1 MANNQSNGINSKLKE
16 ANVYL
21 DQGLLEEAAQVLKQL
36 ENLIQGQDI
45 DVDLKTKV
53 KKLKEELEKRQQE
66 IKDTVQPVVPP
77 SNKDQTDLGQLYE
90 EAQVFLELG
99 LYQEALEGL
108 KSLVLNGFNVK
119 EVLPKLLKCFDA
131 LNYKNEAS
139 DFFDFVLKQQNIS
152 NLYKDLIRWE
162 TANFMERN
170 GIYVKAF
177 EYYKAIT
184 TPQLVEKVKPK
195 IRQLAS
201 KVKGGS
207 RYSYLLQTCLQREQ
221 LEEAI
226 KEAKQEE
233 KSVEYILI
241 RDLKIPKEEVAKS
254 LSIFYECSFISF
266 SKDYNPP
273 LDLIHNLKK
282 EYLINNIWFPVKKNG
297 NKVIVVIDDPGD
309 FTRTDAIRAV
319 LNSYDLNL
327 DIELAVGIK
336 EEIIDLIE
344 FYFGSG
350 NEKIA
355 VEFKSTTGESIESLV
370 ESVEFETEEEG
381 AEEDVTVTESDSKV
395 VKFVNKMILDAHA
408 KKASDI
414 HLEPS
419 PSKKETNI
427 RFRIDGVCQPYITI
441 PNVFAK
447 AVVSRIKIISNLDI
461 AERRLPQDGKIKFKH
476 QGKVLV
482 ELRVA
487 TLPTVGGNED
497 VVMRLLHTGKP
508 LPLTKLGMTEVHLE
522 KFKQVI
528 TQPYG
533 LILVVG
539 PTGSGKT
546 TTLHSALS
554 YINTPK
560 VKIWTAE
567 DPVEITQEGLRQ
579 VEVKPKIGLT
589 FARVLRAFLR
599 ADPDVIMVGEMR
611 DEETASIGIEAS
623 LTGHLVFST
632 LHTNSAPETVTRL
645 LEMGLDPHN
654 FADSFLGV
662 LAQRL
667 MRKLCTHC
675 KEGYHPSQKE
685 FEEYVEEYGPEQFKR
700 LGLTYNDDLILY
712 RPKGCEQCGKSGYK
726 GRIGIHELLI
736 NTVEIQE
743 LIKQRAS
750 TEKIRQEAIQKN
762 GMTTLKQDGMLKFF
776 QGITDIKEVRRVCI
790 K

>member
-1 MANNQSNGINSKLKE
+1 MNAKVKE
-16 ANVYL
+16 IEVYL
-21 DQGLLEEAAQVLKQL
+21 NQGLLEEAAQVLKQL
-36 ENLIQGQDI
+36 ESLIQDQD
-45 DVDLKTKV
+45 VNPELKTKV
-53 KKLKEELEKRQQE
+53 QEIKEELEKKQEE
-66 IKDTVQPVVPP
+66 IKDTSKPVQPITNNGQ
-77 SNKDQTDLGQLYE
+77 SDLVQLYE
-90 EAQVFLELG
+90 EVQVFLELG
-99 LYQEALEGL
+99 LYPEALEGL
-108 KSLVLNGFNVK
+108 KSLMLNGFNVK
-119 EVLPKLLKCFDA
+119 DVLPKLLKCFDA
-131 LNYKNEAS
+131 LNYKNEVG
-139 DFFDFVLKQQNIS
+139 DFFDSVLKQQNIS
-152 NLYKDLIRWE
+152 NVYKDLIRWE

-170 GIYVKAF
+170 GLYVKAF

-184 TPQLVEKVKPK
+184 TPQLVDKVKPK
-195 IRQLAS
+195 IKQLAS
-201 KVKGGS
+201 RVKGGS
-207 RYSYLLQTCLQREQ
+207 RYSYLLQTCLQREK
-221 LEEAI
+221 LKEAI
-226 KEAKQEE
+226 KRAKQEG

-241 RDLKIPKEEVAKS
+241 RDFKIPKEEVAKS
-254 LSIFYECSFISF
+254 LTIFYECPFVPF
-266 SKDYNPP
+266 SKDYSPP

-282 EYLINNIWFPVKKNG
+282 EYLLNNSWFPVKKIG
-297 NKVIVVIDDPGD
+297 NKVTVVIDDPGD
-309 FTRTDAIRAV
+309 FTRTDTIRAV

-327 DIELAVGIK
+327 DIELAIGIK

-344 FYFGSG
+344 FYLGAG
-350 NEKIA
+350 KEKLA

-370 ESVEFETEEEG
+370 ESVEFETEEG
-381 AEEDVTVTESDSKV
+381 AEEDITVTESDSKV

-522 KFKQVI
+522 KFKQII

-667 MRKLCTHC
+667 MRKLCPHC

-685 FEEYVEEYGPEQFKR
+685 FEEYIEEYGPEQFKR

-712 RPKGCEQCGKSGYK
+712 RPKGCEQCGNSGYK